1 MLRLTLLLLLLGC
14 SSVAD
19 DPEPPKP
26 EPRLAA
32 TCAAASECPTGY
44 LCYEIGCI
52 RECASNE
59 GCPVNGHC
67 LSVDPSV
74 KPYCALTCKADTD
87 CKSVNA
93 KLACRDRAGKMVCVT
108 P

>member
-1 MLRLTLLLLLLGC
+1 MLRLALALLLGC
-14 SSVAD
+14 SSVAE
-19 DPEPPKP
+19 DPPPKP

-44 LCYEIGCI
+44 LCYEVGCI
-52 RECASNE
+52 KECSSPEA
-59 GCPVNGHC
+59 CPVNGHC

-74 KPYCALTCKADTD
+74 KAYCALVCKADAD
-87 CKSVNA
+87 CSAVNA